1 MRAEQQLNLL
11 SCAMLTVL
19 VVLCM
24 WVSFALRPVVLRNR
38 CSKVVELVNVHAY
51 PQLQADVNV
60 KLVMGLRSNVKK
72 RVNIADV
79 PAGLNVRRLIE
90 KAVYDEMVSMLDR
103 CASQQGHCGLSGN
116 LQTDWKEIF
125 GRQQPGLG
133 GTY

>member
-1 MRAEQQLNLL
+1 M
-11 SCAMLTVL
+11 
-19 VVLCM
+19 
-24 WVSFALRPVVLRNR
+24 
-38 CSKVVELVNVHAY
+38 
-51 PQLQADVNV
+51 

-103 CASQQGHCGLSGN
+103 CESQQGRRGLTGN
-116 LQTDWKEIF
+116 LQTGWIL
-125 GRQQPGLG
+125 GRQQADIG